1 MKKLLFIAALIV
13 TGSVAAQDIT
23 TDFAM
28 AVKAGDMDQAKSFIT
43 EESVNECHD
52 LTRKKV
58 SMMVFILSTGNDELL
73 KYAVEEKNGD
83 VNIQCGKY
91 TPLSWAAKNG
101 SAETVAYLLQQGAD
115 KSIATKGKTAMDW
128 AQYYK
133 RNEIIALLD

>member
-1 MKKLLFIAALIV
+1 MKKLLLIAALIV

-23 TDFAM
+23 TKFAM
-28 AVKAGDMDQAKSFIT
+28 AVKSGDMNQAKSLIT
-43 EESVNECHD
+43 EQSVNECHD

-73 KYAVEEKNGD
+73 KYAVEEQNGD

-101 SAETVAYLLQQGAD
+101 SAETVAYLLEQGAD
-115 KSIATKGKTAMDW
+115 KNIEIKGKTAMDW

-133 RNEIIALLD
+133 RTEIVALLN